1 MLDFVCV
8 CVCVYMFVC
17 VCVCVWCGMVVRS
30 SPMYTDGGSLF
41 TENVQFS
48 YVSLH
53 CSSAGRRPQRHR
65 NGRRAG
71 EEEGSSITAQF
82 ELDVNLEEVTGW
94 SLCCVACLP
103 ARLPD

>member
-1 MLDFVCV
+1 MFDFVCV
-8 CVCVYMFVC
+8 SVC
-17 VCVCVWCGMVVRS
+17 VCLCVCS
-30 SPMYTDGGSLF
+30 SPMYTDSGSLF

-53 CSSAGRRPQRHR
+53 CSSAGRRAQRHR

-94 SLCCVACLP
+94 SLCCAACPP
-103 ARLPD
+103 A